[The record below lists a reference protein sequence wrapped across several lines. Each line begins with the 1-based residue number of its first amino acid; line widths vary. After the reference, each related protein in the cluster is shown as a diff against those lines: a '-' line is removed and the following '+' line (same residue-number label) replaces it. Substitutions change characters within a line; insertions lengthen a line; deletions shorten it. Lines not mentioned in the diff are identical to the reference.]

1 MQAVNEGRF
10 PLHRGHL
17 LTDEDLVL
25 RRHILNLMCK
35 QETFWEDPMLY
46 TAELDIARYR
56 LEDME
61 NDGMVVLLE
70 NGVRVTESGIPFL
83 RNICMAFDA
92 RLWRS
97 DSLSKAYNVS
107 RDIQK
112 EYIERARKA
121 KDARQAG

>member
-1 MQAVNEGRF
+1 
-10 PLHRGHL
+10 
-17 LTDEDLVL
+17 
-25 RRHILNLMCK
+25 
-35 QETFWEDPMLY
+35 
-46 TAELDIARYR
+46 
-56 LEDME
+56 
-61 NDGMVVLLE
+61 VVLLE
-70 NGVRVTESGIPFL
+70 NGVRVTEIGVPFL

-121 KDARQAG
+121 KEARHAG